1 MGLLINRLKK
11 QTIDKW
17 FLEHWSINI
26 VNNVFFISKLTCS
39 ILSLAWIPE
48 IRVEEVSK
56 FILQPGLLV
65 DAQIDI
71 SMYLHIGQGFTCLF
85 NVDHVPKEKSLEN
98 INEWIS
104 LSNNQ

>member
-1 MGLLINRLKK
+1 MGLLIIRLKK
-11 QTIDKW
+11 QTIDKL

-26 VNNVFFISKLTCS
+26 VNNVFFIFKLTCS

-48 IRVEEVSK
+48 IHVEEVSK

-71 SMYLHIGQGFTCLF
+71 SMHLHIGQGFICLF